1 MFLRTLTLCF
11 FLVTIAACGGGS
23 SSPEIAPATLTGIT
37 ITAPATQAIEGTN
50 VSLTVT
56 GRFDNNTSTTLN
68 NVAFSTSNA
77 DLAAVTSTGIVNF
90 LQDGSVTISASIQ
103 GFSDT
108 ISFAIVDPSAS
119 SIAFGSNETIIAKG
133 NTLNPPVIIDLNNN
147 SQTQDITGVTF
158 TSSASDIATVSDTGK
173 VTAVMEGTATVTAKL
188 GDLSAT
194 TTVTVTPAVLTAI
207 NIQVGNASV
216 PLGINST
223 ISAIGTFSDGSTS
236 SILPEFTVNETSV
249 ATVETTGGVFTVS
262 SQAPGSTSISAFLDG
277 ITSNAVNFVVTDAQL
292 ESISISTAK
301 VSIPEGTTLSVT
313 VIGNFTDNTTQTV
326 TSPELSID
334 NTATASF
341 SLNDAG
347 TITLRGNAIGTFTLT
362 ATNENQS
369 ITQSFTVT
377 DAIINFVNFDAA
389 EIRQPVGQSQT
400 VQLIATF
407 SNNTT
412 APVTE
417 SVMFSVS
424 DINIATVVGVA
435 NGSATLE
442 GYEVG
447 ETTLTAEH
455 SGLSAQIPVTIIE
468 AVVVGISSDNRDV
481 SIPAGMSLE
490 LRITASLSDG
500 TTLNALDEVMWEI
513 QGESDA
519 ILSSSNTN
527 IATITSNTEQTVS
540 VVATYIGFTETFTVT
555 FTDAIA
561 VTVDITAPVIYEGD
575 TDVSVSAIATLTNG
589 ETQDVSTMG
598 VWQSDNTDVLTVNS
612 DTATVNAST
621 SGDAVLSFSLQNSTI
636 SGLINV
642 NVRAPRLIQGYAVVN
657 NDELSISIGEG
668 EFLFRLFF
676 NPRGAGLTTL
686 GLTDGVLG
694 SRSVGATNIT
704 DIGDA
709 SAFPLVDR
717 SLDLY
722 VGSDTTV
729 SVMRNSFNNFAV
741 IQLHYMRTE
750 GRNGWLYNSV
760 GFSYAILTDGNDDF
774 SSVLFDT
781 NAVLVQCENPNFF
794 GAGGGCTEITLPYS
808 TSFASSV
815 SILPR
820 PNTFRLGDFQL
831 FTLNTPE
838 VIDSLVVDETNN
850 VTNTI
855 LSTITNGLNIKPGG
869 GARFIIEIPPTSG
882 AVANPIVR
890 FSFASTPIDVFTFTG
905 TFQSN

>member
-1 MFLRTLTLCF
+1 MFYKSLILCF
-11 FLVTIAACGGGS
+11 FLVTIAACGGGG
-23 SSPEIAPATLTGIT
+23 SPAEMEPATLTGIT
-37 ITAPATQAIEGTN
+37 ITAPDTQAIEGTN

-56 GRFDNNTSTTLN
+56 GRFDNNTSTKLN
-68 NVAFSTSNA
+68 NVTFSTSDA
-77 DLAAVTSTGIVNF
+77 ELATVTSTGVVNF
-90 LQDGSVTISASIQ
+90 LQDGSVIISASTQ

-108 ISFAIVDPSAS
+108 ISLAIDDPSAS
-119 SIAFGSNETIIAKG
+119 SIAFGSNETSIAEG
-133 NTLNPPVIIDLNNN
+133 NTLNLSVIIDLNNN
-147 SQTQDITGVTF
+147 SQTQDIKGVTF
-158 TSSASDIATVSDTGK
+158 TSSASDIATVSDTGT
-173 VTAVMEGTATVTAKL
+173 VTAIMEGTATFTATL

-194 TTVTVTPAVLTAI
+194 TTVNVTPAVLTAI
-207 NIQVGNASV
+207 NIQVGNATV

-223 ISAIGTFSDGSTS
+223 ISAMGTFSDGSTS
-236 SILPEFTVNETSV
+236 SILPEFTVNETSI
-249 ATVETTGGVFTVS
+249 ATVETNGGFFTVS
-262 SQAPGSTSISAFLDG
+262 SQAAGSTSISAFLDG
-277 ITSNAVNFVVTDAQL
+277 ITSNVVNFVVTDAQL
-292 ESISISTAK
+292 ESISISTANI
-301 VSIPEGTTLSVT
+301 SIPEGTTLSVN

-326 TSPELSID
+326 ISPELSID

-341 SLNDAG
+341 SLNDDG

-377 DAIINFVNFDAA
+377 DAIVNAVNFNAA

-424 DINIATVVGVA
+424 DTNIATVVGVA
-435 NGSATLE
+435 NGLATVKGHE
-442 GYEVG
+442 AG
-447 ETTLTAEH
+447 ETKLTAEH

-490 LRITASLSDG
+490 LRIAASLSDG

-540 VVATYIGFTETFTVT
+540 VVATYLGFTETFTVT

-561 VTVDITAPVIYEGD
+561 VTVDITAPEIYEGD
-575 TDVSVSAIATLTNG
+575 TDVSVSALATLTNG
-589 ETQDVSTMG
+589 EIQDVSTMG

-636 SGLINV
+636 SGLLNV

-668 EFLFRLFF
+668 AFLFRLFF

-686 GLTDGVLG
+686 GVTDGSG
-694 SRSVGATNIT
+694 SRSIGATNIT
-704 DIGDA
+704 DISDA

-722 VGSDTTV
+722 IGSDTTV
-729 SVMRNSFNNFAV
+729 AVIRNSLNNFAV
-741 IQLHYMRTE
+741 IQLQYMRTE
-750 GRNGWLYNSV
+750 GRNGWRYDSV

-781 NAVLVQCENPNFF
+781 NAVLVECKNPNFF
-794 GAGGGCTEITLPYS
+794 GAGGGCTELGLPYS
-808 TSFASSV
+808 VSFASSV
-815 SILPR
+815 PTLPR
-820 PNTFRLGDFQL
+820 PDTFRLGDFQL

-838 VIDSLVVDETNN
+838 VIDSLLVDETNN

-855 LSTITNGLNIKPGG
+855 LSTITDGLNIRPGG
-869 GARFIIEIPPTSG
+869 GERFIIEIPPTSG
-882 AVANPIVR
+882 AIANPIVR
-890 FSFASTPIDVFTFTG
+890 FSFASTPNDVFTFTG
-905 TFQSN
+905 TFESN